1 MDSIAKNR
9 AVAAERAHDKQRAK
23 NSSTALQSV
32 KQNKDPG
39 ALKAFDQASSEIEVA
54 HSELQ
59 RYLINS
65 ALEMFQRETN
75 SLTKAFEM
83 TNLKIQAF
91 IHPVQQFASTLD
103 QEVDNRNH
111 LDLITKVGP
120 IQKML
125 TQIKNRS
132 LEIET
137 LTSGAGVVISRKDL
151 NECLEEC
158 CRALI
163 KSGEVE
169 MKNRCDHLCMMAEQ
183 LEHQLYVKDR

>member
-1 MDSIAKNR
+1 MQSIAKGR
-9 AVAAERAHDKQRAK
+9 ATATDRTYEKQRTK
-23 NSSTALQSV
+23 NSSIVRQSL
-32 KQNKDPG
+32 KSKDSG
-39 ALKAFDQASSEIEVA
+39 ALAAFDQASSEVEVI

-59 RYLINS
+59 RYMMHS
-65 ALEMFQRETN
+65 ALEMFQKETS

-83 TNLKIQAF
+83 TNLNIQAF

-111 LDLITKVGP
+111 LEVINKVGP

-132 LEIET
+132 LEIQT
-137 LTSGAGVVISRKDL
+137 ITSGAGVVISRKDL
-151 NECLEEC
+151 NECLEDC

-163 KSGEVE
+163 KYGETE
-169 MKNRCDHLCMMAEQ
+169 MRTRCEQLYMVAEQ
-183 LEHQLYVKDR
+183 LERQLYVKDR

>member
-1 MDSIAKNR
+1 MQSIAKGR
-9 AVAAERAHDKQRAK
+9 ATATDRAYEKQRTK
-23 NSSTALQSV
+23 NSSIV
-32 KQNKDPG
+32 KQSLKSKDSGP
-39 ALKAFDQASSEIEVA
+39 LTAFDQASSEVEVI

-59 RYLINS
+59 RYMMHS
-65 ALEMFQRETN
+65 ALEMFQKETS

-83 TNLKIQAF
+83 TNLNIQAF

-111 LDLITKVGP
+111 LDIINKVGP

-132 LEIET
+132 LEIQT
-137 LTSGAGVVISRKDL
+137 ITSGAGVVISRKDL
-151 NECLEEC
+151 NECLEDC

-163 KSGEVE
+163 KYGETE
-169 MKNRCDHLCMMAEQ
+169 MRTRCEQLCMVAEQ
-183 LEHQLYVKDR
+183 LERQLYVKDR

>member
-1 MDSIAKNR
+1 MMHSSI
-9 AVAAERAHDKQRAK
+9 
-23 NSSTALQSV
+23 
-32 KQNKDPG
+32 
-39 ALKAFDQASSEIEVA
+39 
-54 HSELQ
+54 
-59 RYLINS
+59 
-65 ALEMFQRETN
+65 EMFQKETN

-83 TNLKIQAF
+83 TNLNIQAF

-111 LDLITKVGP
+111 LDIINKVGP

-137 LTSGAGVVISRKDL
+137 ITSGAGVVISRKDL

-163 KSGEVE
+163 KHGEIE
-169 MKNRCDHLCMMAEQ
+169 MRTRCEYLSMFVEQ
-183 LEHQLYVKDR
+183 LTNQLYVKDR

>member
-1 MDSIAKNR
+1 MQSIAKNR
-9 AVAAERAHDKQRAK
+9 ATATDRAYEKQRTK
-23 NSSTALQSV
+23 NSSIV
-32 KQNKDPG
+32 KQSLKSKDSG
-39 ALKAFDQASSEIEVA
+39 ALTAFDQASSEVEVI

-59 RYLINS
+59 RYMMHS
-65 ALEMFQRETN
+65 ALEMFQKETS

-83 TNLKIQAF
+83 TNLNIQAF

-111 LDLITKVGP
+111 LDIINKVGP

-132 LEIET
+132 LEIQT
-137 LTSGAGVVISRKDL
+137 ITSGAGVVISRKDL
-151 NECLEEC
+151 NECLEDC

-163 KSGEVE
+163 KYGETE
-169 MKNRCDHLCMMAEQ
+169 MRTRCEQLCMVAEQ
-183 LEHQLYVKDR
+183 LERQLYVKDR